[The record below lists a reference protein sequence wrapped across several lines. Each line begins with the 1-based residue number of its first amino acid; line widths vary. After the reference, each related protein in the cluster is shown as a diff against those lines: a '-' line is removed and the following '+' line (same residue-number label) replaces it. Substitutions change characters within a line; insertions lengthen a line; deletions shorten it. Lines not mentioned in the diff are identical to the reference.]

1 MLIICHTP
9 IPSIFDVLLLCL
21 IILHVCVSQE
31 ELEEPTVPEIMEV
44 VVEAGEEEGTMEVET
59 EVVGEEEVT
68 DTSIKYQTTFPCSFD
83 LLNCFVSL
91 FNLIHFVS
99 ERLWPRWWWVRAGWT
114 NEHGRHGGHDEQS
127 TNDGHASCHDQYDA
141 GQGRVRRLSLNL
153 ILHN

>member
-1 MLIICHTP
+1 M
-9 IPSIFDVLLLCL
+9 LLLCL

-91 FNLIHFVS
+91 FNLIH
-99 ERLWPRWWWVRAGWT
+99 LCLKG
-114 NEHGRHGGHDEQS
+114 
-127 TNDGHASCHDQYDA
+127 Y
-141 GQGRVRRLSLNL
+141 GQGGGGYGQGGPMNMGGMGAMMSNPQMMAMRAAMTSMMQGRGG
-153 ILHN
+153 